1 MRYCTQADLL
11 LSIPR
16 QTVVWLSNEDS
27 QAVDINEAVVED
39 AVRQAEELAD
49 AHLRGRY
56 TLPLDP
62 VPTVIKDI
70 VVQLARHALYARRP
84 EGSGLPEA
92 VVQTYKASLRL
103 LESIRDGKLTIGDPV
118 TSTPQREPGAYKVRA
133 PRRRGGLPDSSTW
146 GVV

>member
-1 MRYCTQADLL
+1 MRYCTLADLL
-11 LSIPR
+11 LAIPR
-16 QTVVWLSNEDS
+16 QTLVWLSNEDG

-39 AVRQAEELAD
+39 TVRQAEELAD

-62 VPTVIKDI
+62 VPTVIKDL

-103 LESIRDGKLTIGDPV
+103 LESIRDGKLTIGNPA
-118 TSTPQREPGAYKVRA
+118 TSTPQPEPGAYKVRA
-133 PRRRGGLPDSSTW
+133 PRRRGSLPDSSTW
-146 GVV
+146 GSI